1 MKNRKIIIGSRGSK
15 LALIY
20 AEKAREKILKYSKD
34 FGIEE
39 VIIKEI
45 VTKGDQV
52 QDKRLSEVGGKGLF
66 SKTIEVEL
74 LEKKIDI
81 AVHALKDMPSEATKG
96 LLTDCFLERNDPRE
110 ILISKDN
117 KDLKDLASNSIIG
130 TSSFRREFQIKK
142 IRDDLNCKLIRGNV
156 DTRIRKLNENL
167 YDAVILS
174 YAGINSLGLNQ
185 NISQIFSTSEIIPCA
200 GQGVIALQCRNDD
213 EDLIELLKSV
223 NHQSTQNSIKTERD
237 VLKVLEGDC
246 ETAVGVFARIN
257 DNKIDI
263 AIHALKDMPSEETEG
278 LLTNCFLE
286 RNDPREILISR
297 DKKYLKDLAP
307 NSIIGTSSYR
317 REFQIKK
324 IRKDLECKL
333 IRGNVDTR
341 IKKLNE
347 NLYDA
352 IILSYAGI
360 NSLGLDQD
368 ISQTFSTT
376 ELIPSA
382 GQGVIA
388 LQCRSNDEELI
399 ELLKKINHQ
408 TTHNSIKAERNV
420 LKVLEGDCETAVG
433 VFASIDGDKINLE
446 AELFSLDG
454 SKRFYLKLSENIDK
468 ANELGIEMGKTLKK
482 ISNNSYKK

>member
-1 MKNRKIIIGSRGSK
+1 MKNKKVIIGSRGSK

-20 AEKAREKILKYSKD
+20 AEKAKEKILTYAKD

-39 VIIKEI
+39 VTIKKI

-74 LEKKIDI
+74 LDNKIDI
-81 AVHALKDMPSEATKG
+81 AVHALKDMPSEE
-96 LLTDCFLERNDPRE
+96 TD
-110 ILISKDN
+110 
-117 KDLKDLASNSIIG
+117 
-130 TSSFRREFQIKK
+130 
-142 IRDDLNCKLIRGNV
+142 
-156 DTRIRKLNENL
+156 
-167 YDAVILS
+167 
-174 YAGINSLGLNQ
+174 
-185 NISQIFSTSEIIPCA
+185 
-200 GQGVIALQCRNDD
+200 
-213 EDLIELLKSV
+213 
-223 NHQSTQNSIKTERD
+223 
-237 VLKVLEGDC
+237 
-246 ETAVGVFARIN
+246 
-257 DNKIDI
+257 
-263 AIHALKDMPSEETEG
+263 G

-297 DKKYLKDLAP
+297 DNKLLKDLP
-307 NSIIGTSSYR
+307 QNSIIGTSSFR

-324 IRKDLECKL
+324 IRKDLDCKL

-341 IKKLNE
+341 IKKLND

-360 NSLGLDQD
+360 NSLGLDQN

-376 ELIPSA
+376 EIIPCA

-388 LQCRSNDEELI
+388 LQCRNSEKELI
-399 ELLKKINHQ
+399 ELLKKVNHQ
-408 TTHNSIKAERNV
+408 STHNCIKAERSV

-433 VFASIDGDKINLE
+433 VFASITADKINLE

-454 SKRFYLKLSENIDK
+454 SKRFHLKLSENSDK
-468 ANELGIEMGKTLKK
+468 ADELGLEMGKALKK